1 MIVNKNKTAELYLLQ
16 KMPSSVQVD
25 NEKYTGPVKLAKL
38 STESYNL
45 MEPNEL
51 GNFFT
56 KVVSVA
62 KFIISNLEDAVCD
75 DKVGFINSL
84 LNIVAPERS
93 PETEP
98 LRKSRRL
105 IKDSSSR

>member
-1 MIVNKNKTAELYLLQ
+1 MYTVYIEDTLNLLYQ
-16 KMPSSVQVD
+16 
-25 NEKYTGPVKLAKL
+25 NIHH
-38 STESYNL
+38 
-45 MEPNEL
+45 
-51 GNFFT
+51 F

-62 KFIISNLEDAVCD
+62 KFIISNLEDAVRD

-84 LNIVAPERS
+84 LNTVAPERS